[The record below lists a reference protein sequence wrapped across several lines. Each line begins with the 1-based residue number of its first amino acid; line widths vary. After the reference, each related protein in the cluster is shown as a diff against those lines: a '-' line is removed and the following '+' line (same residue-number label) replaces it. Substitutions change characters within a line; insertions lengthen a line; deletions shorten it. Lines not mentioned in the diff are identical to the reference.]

1 MKLVVFGSTGKTGIE
16 IVKQSLAQ
24 GFEVTAF
31 LRDASRM
38 PFTNDRLQ
46 CIAGDVLNLMDVQK
60 AVQELDAV
68 ICALGT
74 NSLAKTTIRSE
85 GTANIITAMND
96 QHIKRLVVISAMG
109 VAESWSTLSF
119 INKLF
124 FAILLRNTRLD
135 HEKQEAVVKK
145 SGLDWTIVRPSG
157 LTDTA
162 LTGDYSTGENIQA
175 VTSKIARADVAHFII
190 KELMNNAN
198 IHKAIT
204 ITY

>member
-1 MKLVVFGSTGKTGIE
+1 MKLVVFGSTGKTGLE

-31 LRDASRM
+31 LRDPSRM

-60 AVQELDAV
+60 AVQKPDAV

-96 QHIKRLVVISAMG
+96 QQIKRLVVISAMG
-109 VAESWSTLSF
+109 VAESWPTLSF

-135 HEKQEAVVKK
+135 HEKQEALVKK

-157 LTDTA
+157 LTDTSV
-162 LTGDYSTGENIQA
+162 TGVYATGENIRA
-175 VTSKIARADVAHFII
+175 VTSKIARADVAHFIL
-190 KELMNNAN
+190 KELLDNAN
-198 IHKAIT
+198 IRKAVT
-204 ITY
+204 ITH